1 LANVEG
7 DTTDMHLRLVQ
18 SDARECFGE
27 PSRESVSRDLKALSS
42 RVIDGM
48 PNLGVLLDRLAV
60 LVEREKI

>member
-1 LANVEG
+1 
-7 DTTDMHLRLVQ
+7 MHLRLVQ